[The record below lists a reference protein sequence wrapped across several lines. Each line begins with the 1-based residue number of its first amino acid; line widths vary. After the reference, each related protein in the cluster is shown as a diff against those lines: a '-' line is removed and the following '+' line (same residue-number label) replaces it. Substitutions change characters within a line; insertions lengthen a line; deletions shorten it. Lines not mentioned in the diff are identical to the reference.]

1 MNGVR
6 RKTNN
11 SLHQFCLLSC
21 WWMAFVAF
29 FLPMTL
35 GSDYWLVAPLVV
47 SFHLLFRRPFVSTPN
62 VHPHF
67 ILMIPLIIVLIIIF
81 IWSHFLQSYPHIPF
95 VICICSAGADLFSN
109 CTEECKALGHSDRC
123 WMPSFVPSDGR
134 QGPDYRSNLH
144 VPGMDATL
152 PDTEVPSSVNLSDQ
166 LTLTSSTASSND
178 RSFSTFGKDGQR
190 SQSHHSLQN
199 HLHPQQQ
206 QYSSST
212 LERKEYDRGTLPYKP
227 TFLCEYQYET
237 SMGPYDFGMVPYR
250 Y

>member
-1 MNGVR
+1 MFVWRGL
-6 RKTNN
+6 KCFSSSA
-11 SLHQFCLLSC
+11 SLWLHFLLEMKNKQFGSSALALSL
-21 WWMAFVAF
+21 WWIAFAE
-29 FLPMTL
+29 L
-35 GSDYWLVAPLVV
+35 
-47 SFHLLFRRPFVSTPN
+47 SFHGKQLLTYVLFFSFPPSFFNPLLLCPLFSLLPFFSPADRYSPGT
-62 VHPHF
+62 
-67 ILMIPLIIVLIIIF
+67 
-81 IWSHFLQSYPHIPF
+81 
-95 VICICSAGADLFSN
+95 DLFSN

-152 PDTEVPSSVNLSDQ
+152 PDTEVPPSVNLSDQ
-166 LTLTSSTASSND
+166 LTMTSSTASSND

-190 SQSHHSLQN
+190 SQSHHSLHH
-199 HLHPQQQ
+199 HLHQQQQ

-227 TFLCEYQYET
+227 TFLCEYQYEN
-237 SMGPYDFGMVPYR
+237 SLGPYDFGLVQYR